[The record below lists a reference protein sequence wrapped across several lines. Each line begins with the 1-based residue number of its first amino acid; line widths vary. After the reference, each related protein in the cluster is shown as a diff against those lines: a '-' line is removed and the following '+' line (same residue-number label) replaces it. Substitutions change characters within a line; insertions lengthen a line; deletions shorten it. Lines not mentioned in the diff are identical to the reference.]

1 MDRTKENFRRILDW
15 EKDPDQNHWRTINGS
30 HVHLDKNGNYDG
42 GAGNKFNGRHH
53 YGPDWRQKASLMNRL
68 HQALSQGAA
77 KGAQRPNQGGA
88 PSGNGGKI
96 KTEEETIQDIDTLER
111 SYKQIE
117 RKLSDIYYGP
127 DRDKTPQEVITRLE
141 GELKAARGKV
151 TKAKIQAARDGI
163 MITSPMKGK
172 CGEKDIEGIKE
183 KFRKAP
189 EEIRVLWNIHG
200 QTINQDLNHQPPGR
214 ANYNRYIGCVH
225 VNMQEDSQGREISEP
240 YQIFFHENGHAID
253 NRLSKSKTGYYSSE
267 YNDGEFIK
275 AIHEDVNKLVKDRE
289 LEIKEKIKAG
299 DLKWLQDKKIIPK
312 EISKQVFVGNKKEDI
327 DPEMAK
333 ILGNELCNQL
343 FGQWK
348 VEWEPV
354 TEIPEGF
361 KFKKAM
367 VYQTIADEMRAM
379 DHRAVSD
386 LCDILEGATKAKI
399 RCVAGH
405 GASYWK
411 QRTYQGREWGLG
423 TEAFAEFT
431 DSHAANEKSRDILKK
446 YLPKASEV
454 YSRMIKE
461 AVSRTE
467 VN

>member
-1 MDRTKENFRRILDW
+1 M
-15 EKDPDQNHWRTINGS
+15 
-30 HVHLDKNGNYDG
+30 
-42 GAGNKFNGRHH
+42 
-53 YGPDWRQKASLMNRL
+53 
-68 HQALSQGAA
+68 
-77 KGAQRPNQGGA
+77 
-88 PSGNGGKI
+88 
-96 KTEEETIQDIDTLER
+96 
-111 SYKQIE
+111 
-117 RKLSDIYYGP
+117 IYYGP
-127 DRDKTPQEVITRLE
+127 DRDKTPQEVITKLE
-141 GELKAARGKV
+141 EELKAARGKV
-151 TKAKIQAARDGI
+151 TKAKMQAARDGI

-172 CGEKDIEGIKE
+172 CGEKDMEGIKE
-183 KFRKAP
+183 KFKKAP
-189 EEIRVLWNIHG
+189 EKIRVLWNIHG
-200 QTINQDLNHQPPGR
+200 QTINQDLNQQPPGR
-214 ANYNRYIGCVH
+214 AFYERYTGCVH
-225 VNMQEDSQGREISEP
+225 MNMQEVSQGTEISAP
-240 YQIFFHENGHAID
+240 YRTFFHENGHAID
-253 NRLSKSKTGYYSSE
+253 NRLSRPRNGWYSSE

-275 AIHEDVNKLVKDRE
+275 AIHEDVNKLVKDKE
-289 LEIKEKIKAG
+289 LEVKEKIKAG

-312 EISKQVFVGNKKEDI
+312 EISKQVFVGNEKEDI

-348 VEWEPV
+348 VVWEPV

-367 VYQTIADEMRAM
+367 AYQTIANEMRAM
-379 DHRAVSD
+379 DHRSVSD

-399 RCVAGH
+399 KCVAGH

-461 AVSRTE
+461 AVSRME